1 MFDHANRQGCC
12 GFSIEVLQLIR
23 PGEDIQSMESLWIEA
38 INPEINKENDHFGR
52 TDRLALDNHYNLDFL
67 KLLDGK

>member
-23 PGEDIQSMESLWIEA
+23 PVEDIQSIESLWIEA
-38 INPEINKENDHFGR
+38 LNPEINKKIGLFGQ
-52 TDRLALDNHYNLDFL
+52 TDLVALENHYNLNFF

>member
-12 GFSIEVLQLIR
+12 GFSIEVLQVIR
-23 PGEDIQSMESLWIEA
+23 PGEDIQSLESLWIEA
-38 INPEINKENDHFGR
+38 INPEINSSFVFSR